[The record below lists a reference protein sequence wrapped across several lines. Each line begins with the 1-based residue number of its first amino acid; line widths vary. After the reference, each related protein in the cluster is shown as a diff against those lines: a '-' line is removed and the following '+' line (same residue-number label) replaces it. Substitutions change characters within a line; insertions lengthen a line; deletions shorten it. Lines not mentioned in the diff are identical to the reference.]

1 MLLNEQYPW
10 LCNTV
15 KTSSSSTCTTVSG
28 QSVSEN
34 EVTLADGVSIQGLT
48 LYGLKMVYYRVEHG
62 PNRKKY
68 SGYDRIFGEDEL
80 ELISRS
86 FYFSGYVEQIPSN
99 VKAYQIQGIWG
110 EDIMTVYVA
119 RDSFKYFSTYGG
131 EDKNTPEVYDSLT
144 TPYIGDIIYLP
155 NNGIFYEILDVKEYN
170 EAFGLASHT
179 WTITARVWKDIK
191 LTIDNTNPTLP
202 STDPIYNVT
211 TSAYPAQTQTDDILK
226 LNDKLTDDF
235 LENNGNVN
243 FFDWT
248 VK

>member
-1 MLLNEQYPW
+1 MLLNEQFPW

-15 KTSSSSTCTTVSG
+15 KTSDSPCSKVSG
-28 QSVSEN
+28 QSVSTN

-48 LYGLKMVYYRVEHG
+48 LYGLKMIYYKVEHG
-62 PNRKKY
+62 PDREKY
-68 SGYDRIFGEDEL
+68 SGYDRIYGEDEL

-86 FYFSGYVEQIPSN
+86 FYFKGYLEQIPPN
-99 VKAYQIQGIWG
+99 VKQYQIQGIWG
-110 EDIMTVYVA
+110 EDVVTIYLA
-119 RDSFKYFSTYGG
+119 RGAFSYYSTYGG
-131 EDKNTPEVYDSLT
+131 EDKNAPETYDAMT

-155 NNGIFYEILDVKEYN
+155 NNETFYEILDVKEYSD
-170 EAFGLASHT
+170 AFGLASHT
-179 WTITARVWKDIK
+179 WTITARVWKDTK

-211 TSAYPAQTQTDDILK
+211 TSAYPAQTQTDDIFK